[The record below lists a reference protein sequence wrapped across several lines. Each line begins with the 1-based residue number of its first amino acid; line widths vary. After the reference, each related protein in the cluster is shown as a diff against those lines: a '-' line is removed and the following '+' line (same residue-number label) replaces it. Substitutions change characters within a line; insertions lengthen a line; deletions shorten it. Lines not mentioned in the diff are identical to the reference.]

1 MEEIGQAPDDFASAF
16 EAAFAR
22 FQVRVEEA
30 CAGSQDWAAGVAA
43 AIRASLEFAAEDPAT
58 ANTLTNGALAEGVD
72 GIARR
77 ERLLG
82 YLAEGLED
90 GRAAHSGELELPL
103 LTERGVAGG
112 LAGLVAERVAT
123 DRVAELPALAAEAIQ
138 FALTPY
144 LGAAEAKRVAV
155 ADAARAATDR

>member
-1 MEEIGQAPDDFASAF
+1 MEEIGQSPDDFAGAF

-30 CAGSQDWAAGVAA
+30 CASSQGWAAGVAA
-43 AIRASLEFAAEDPAT
+43 AIRATLEFAAEDPTA
-58 ANTLTNGALAEGVD
+58 ANTLTNEALAEGRD

-82 YLAEGLED
+82 YLAERLEG
-90 GRAAHSGELELPL
+90 GRAVRGGERELPL

-112 LAGLVAERVAT
+112 LAGLVAERLAT
-123 DRVAELPALAAEAIQ
+123 GRAAELPALAPEAIQ

-144 LGAAEAKRVAV
+144 LGAAEAKRIG
-155 ADAARAATDR
+155 AASRATPPDR